1 MKVPVKFY
9 AHFQSIFIAHS
20 KYVSL
25 SRSISGGHI
34 GYPVCPS
41 RQFYLTL
48 RAVCSSFHTILCKQ
62 IKHGYSKKLTRASAF
77 PVFLNRKTLF
87 DTVMKA
93 ERFNEV
99 ASPDGTDKS
108 SPFQNAKNFLKLLV
122 KCQTVNRANDCFN
135 FKVLF
140 PIFYHVQLSY
150 LFEFRSLIF
159 QDGGSQIK

>member
-20 KYVSL
+20 KFVSL

-34 GYPVCPS
+34 GYSVCPS

-77 PVFLNRKTLF
+77 PVFLNRKTQLR
-87 DTVMKA
+87 KLSS
-93 ERFNEV
+93 EHFNEV

-108 SPFQNAKNFLKLLV
+108 SPFQKAKNFLKLLV
-122 KCQTVNRANDCFN
+122 KCQTLNRENDYFN

-140 PIFYHVQLSY
+140 PIF
-150 LFEFRSLIF
+150 
-159 QDGGSQIK
+159 

>member
-34 GYPVCPS
+34 SYSVCPS

-87 DTVMKA
+87 NTVMKA

-122 KCQTVNRANDCFN
+122 KCQTVNRENDCFN

-140 PIFYHVQLSY
+140 PIF
-150 LFEFRSLIF
+150 
-159 QDGGSQIK
+159 

>member
-87 DTVMKA
+87 NTVMKA

-99 ASPDGTDKS
+99 ASPDGRFVAFHYDM
-108 SPFQNAKNFLKLLV
+108 KLMY
-122 KCQTVNRANDCFN
+122 CR
-135 FKVLF
+135 VLF
-140 PIFYHVQLSY
+140 L
-150 LFEFRSLIF
+150 RSFLCKAAKKNMFVSIN
-159 QDGGSQIK
+159 GRSK